1 MDRRKNEEGVP
12 EILRHA
18 YESASDVE
26 RPSDLALK
34 RTISALR
41 ERDLL
46 RPGDGRRRSA
56 RWTAGRV
63 RGWIAAGLVGLAFL
77 GGYALGRGG
86 SPDTPARQP
95 IPSMAG
101 DPGRGI
107 ESVQATGTTY
117 VLALEALANSLDR
130 VSPAELST
138 ARAVLRSTTTAQAE
152 SLRRLLTA
160 DGPAPSASNAR
171 NLVWF

>member
-1 MDRRKNEEGVP
+1 MDRRKNGEGVP
-12 EILRHA
+12 EILQDA
-18 YESASDVE
+18 YESASDAE
-26 RPSDLALK
+26 QPSDLALT
-34 RTISALR
+34 RTIAALR

-46 RPGDGRRRSA
+46 GPGDGRRPET

-63 RGWIAAGLVGLAFL
+63 RGWIAAALVGLAFL
-77 GGYALGRGG
+77 GGYVLGRGD

-95 IPSMAG
+95 VPTTAG

-107 ESVQATGTTY
+107 ELVQATGTTY

-130 VSPAELST
+130 ASPAELST
-138 ARAVLRSTTTAQAE
+138 ARAVLRSATTAQAE
-152 SLRRLLTA
+152 SFRRLFTA
-160 DGPAPSASNAR
+160 DGPAPTTSNAR

>member
-12 EILRHA
+12 DILRDA

-26 RPSDLALK
+26 QPSDLALT
-34 RTISALR
+34 RTIAALR

-46 RPGDGRRRSA
+46 RAGDGRRPGT
-56 RWTAGRV
+56 RWTASRV
-63 RGWIAAGLVGLAFL
+63 RGWIAAALVGLAFL
-77 GGYALGRGG
+77 GGYVLGRGG
-86 SPDTPARQP
+86 SSDTPVRQP
-95 IPSMAG
+95 VPTMAS

-107 ESVQATGTTY
+107 ELVQATGTTY

-130 VSPAELST
+130 ASPAELST
-138 ARAVLRSTTTAQAE
+138 ARAVLRSTTTAQTE
-152 SLRRLLTA
+152 SFRRLLTA
-160 DGPAPSASNAR
+160 DGSAPSTSNAR